1 MNKVVTLVLFLGVL
15 LSATSQESKPT
26 LLSLDAAVAA
36 ALEYNHDLYVVALQR
51 EQAENSATLGNAGA
65 LPALRAT
72 AG

>member
-36 ALEYNHDLYVVALQR
+36 AFVA
-51 EQAENSATLGNAGA
+51 AEFVAAA
-65 LPALRAT
+65 VAAY
-72 AG
+72 